1 MEAVA
6 KRIFELRRSLNFS
19 QLKMAKALGI
29 AQSALNKYEHNSSS
43 VSDSVLLKYAEFFD
57 VSLDYIF
64 GRTDNPQG
72 KTFENKPP
80 ILSDRFADEKD
91 WVEFVEMCFNPNS
104 PMNAKLKEMIMQMS
118 AGGEQK

>member
-1 MEAVA
+1 
-6 KRIFELRRSLNFS
+6 
-19 QLKMAKALGI
+19 MAKALGI
-29 AQSALNKYEHNSSS
+29 TQSALNKYEHNSSS
-43 VSDSVLLKYAEFFD
+43 VSDSVLFKYAEFFD

-72 KTFENKPP
+72 KMFENKPP

-104 PMNAKLKEMIMQMS
+104 PMNAKLKEMILQIS